1 MSLARIPDGGRLDLI
16 RDQLAPGA
24 TDDELTYFGAVADRL
39 ELDPFAGHIVLIGRY
54 DGKAEREIY
63 RPQITVAGRRT
74 IASRTG
80 ELVGID
86 GPVWCGPRNADGEL
100 VWSEV
105 WDGDGYPYCARAL
118 VYRRGWHVPAN
129 GTAKWS
135 EFAQYGKADNQGER
149 RPLKT
154 WAQMPS
160 HMLGKVAES
169 MALRRAFPEI
179 AAATAGIAG
188 DDDVVVMAE
197 ASAPEPEIPASA
209 GTRQARPSTAGV
221 GPEVAAPGSRRP
233 VERRPR
239 PDDVPVELYDNLPE
253 AQG

>member
-1 MSLARIPDGGRLDLI
+1 VSLARIPDGGRLDLI
-16 RDQLAPGA
+16 RDQLAPGSS
-24 TDDELTYFGAVADRL
+24 DDELAWFGAVADRL

-54 DGKAEREIY
+54 DGKAKRDVY

-80 ELVGID
+80 ELVGIE
-86 GPVWCGPRNADGEL
+86 GPVWCGPRNDAGEL
-100 VWSEV
+100 VWRDV
-105 WDGDGYPYCARAL
+105 WDDDGYPYAARAL
-118 VYRRGWHVPAN
+118 VYRRGWERPAN

-135 EFAQYGKADNQGER
+135 EFAQYGKADNDGEK
-149 RPLKT
+149 RPLQT
-154 WAQMPS
+154 WRQMPS

-179 AAATAGIAG
+179 AAATAGLAG

-197 ASAPEPEIPASA
+197 ASAPEIPASA
-209 GTRQARPSTAGV
+209 GTRQARPSTTGAGPDAV
-221 GPEVAAPGSRRP
+221 APGSRRP
-233 VERRPR
+233 VERRRR
-239 PDDVPVELYDNLPE
+239 PDDVPIELYDNLPE

>member
-24 TDDELTYFGAVADRL
+24 SDDELTYFGAVADRL
-39 ELDPFAGHIVLIGRY
+39 ELDPFAGHIVLIGRF

-80 ELVGID
+80 ELVGIE
-86 GPVWCGPRNADGEL
+86 GPVWCGPRNDAGEL

-105 WDGDGYPYCARAL
+105 WDGEGFPYCARAL
-118 VYRRGWHVPAN
+118 VYRRGWHHAAN

-135 EFAQYGKADNQGER
+135 EFAQYGKPDNQGER

-169 MALRRAFPEI
+169 LALRRAFPEI
-179 AAATAGIAG
+179 SAVVAGLAG
-188 DDDVVVMAE
+188 EEDVGAMAE
-197 ASAPEPEIPASA
+197 ASAPEIPAPV
-209 GTRQARPSTAGV
+209 GTGQMRPSTADAV
-221 GPEVAAPGSRRP
+221 TDAAAPGSRRP
-233 VERRPR
+233 VERRRR